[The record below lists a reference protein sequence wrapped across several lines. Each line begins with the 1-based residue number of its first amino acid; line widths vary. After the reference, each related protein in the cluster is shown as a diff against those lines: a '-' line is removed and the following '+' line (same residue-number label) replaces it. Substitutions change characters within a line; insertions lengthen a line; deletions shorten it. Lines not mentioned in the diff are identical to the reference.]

1 MEKKGGFLGNAILEG
16 GIEGLV
22 ISLLHSFGRVAEE
35 KGAKYIE
42 SKIFGI
48 GTNDE
53 HLFLS
58 ACAYAVKEK
67 MITSDE
73 LIKICRVIDSFESSQ
88 RSKVIQTIGKDE
100 IEVTA
105 EEPKFDADGNVVTEK
120 KTGKPVMAKNTS
132 KANVK
137 GAQMLEMM
145 AKLDDDGIKKI
156 LNTSGASVSFEA
168 NLKKAVSTTA
178 TKIGNSQIKKD
189 GESFFAKKTW
199 LERLADDLE
208 AKRLADDLKKKSLI

>member
-35 KGAKYIE
+35 KGSKYVEAKL
-42 SKIFGI
+42 FGI

-67 MITSDE
+67 LITDAE
-73 LIKICRVIDSFESSQ
+73 MLKISRVIDGFESSQ
-88 RSKVIQTIGKDE
+88 RQKVVQTIGKDE
-100 IEVTA
+100 VDVTF
-105 EEPKFDADGNVVTEK
+105 EEPKVDADGNIVADK
-120 KTGKPVMAKNTS
+120 KSGKPIMVKITS

-137 GAQMLEMM
+137 GAQILAMM
-145 AKLDDDGIKKI
+145 AKLDEDGIKQI
-156 LNTSGASVSFEA
+156 LNTSGASTSFET
-168 NLKKAVSTTA
+168 NLKKKVSETVTII
-178 TKIGNSQIKKD
+178 KNSQIKKD
-189 GESFFAKKTW
+189 GDSLFTKKTW
-199 LERLADDLE
+199 LEKLADDLE
-208 AKRLADDLKKKSLI
+208 TKRGLI